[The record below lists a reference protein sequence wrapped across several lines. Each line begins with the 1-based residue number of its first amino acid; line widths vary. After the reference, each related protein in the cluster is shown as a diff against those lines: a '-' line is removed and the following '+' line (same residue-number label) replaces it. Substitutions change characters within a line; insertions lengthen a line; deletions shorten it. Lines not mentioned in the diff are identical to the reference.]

1 MTLLNKHLAKVA
13 KVSYLGANIACVM
26 DLINPRSP
34 ADAVWSRFF
43 GAIGIHETNVCGLF
57 VLGDVMFVDEKT
69 TICLSQWACQ
79 S

>member
-1 MTLLNKHLAKVA
+1 
-13 KVSYLGANIACVM
+13 M

-43 GAIGIHETNVCGLF
+43 GVIDTHDTNLCGLF

-69 TICLSQWACQ
+69 TISPSGHSRVDPQTLEQLTNL
-79 S
+79 